1 MSVKLVSKKNQR
13 SGVNIQPPKNPLV
26 NLANISSSLML
37 ARRSRLE
44 IRRLNLSCSV
54 GYFFGLSSVNA
65 KDSSCPGVA
74 EYVKL
79 YLRDGFV
86 KL

>member
-1 MSVKLVSKKNQR
+1 MKNQR
-13 SGVNIQPPKNPLV
+13 SGVNIQPPKKPLV
-26 NLANISSSLML
+26 NLASISSSLMP

-54 GYFFGLSSVNA
+54 GYFLGLRYVSA
-65 KDSSCPGVA
+65 KESSCPEVA
-74 EYVKL
+74 EYEKS